1 MKAIKCECGHTNPF
15 GTELCESCGKPLQ
28 DTGQQQKEL
37 LDMRYDGSARRSKI
51 YNKTIVDKVWNF
63 FSSVK
68 VGVILIILVLV
79 GAAFGTI
86 FPQEYFLPAGA
97 NPATYYEEQYGFVGK
112 MYYVFGFYK
121 MYGSWWF
128 TLLLGLLGLSILIA
142 SLDRV
147 IPLRRVLKNQSITRH
162 DQFMKRQRLFSRT
175 KVENKEETLQQVE
188 QALKQKKYHIKKENG
203 NLFAEKN
210 RFSRWGPY
218 VNHVG
223 LLILLLGGM
232 LRAVPGM
239 YVDEM
244 VLIREGETVA
254 VPGTNNEYYVKNDK
268 FILEM
273 YDAEKDAKFKDALDR
288 MGGMS
293 PKNYQTNAI
302 LYQVKGEKVIGE
314 KPDLEK
320 MAEHKIRVN
329 QPLKFDGYALYQT
342 NYQQEMKYMIF
353 ELTNKQSNE
362 GLGLV
367 KIDLYNP
374 EKEYDLGNGSKVKVN
389 GYYPD
394 FEWRNNELATKS
406 KFPNN
411 PAFVFEMFTP
421 QTPEGETSFVAI
433 RQTIEPLGETQY
445 KMKFA
450 GMEPSYST
458 VLTVKRDFTLGFMIL
473 GAVIFMIGVVQ
484 GMYWNHRRIWVKQH
498 DDEIWISAHSNKNW
512 HGLSRELEEILAGTS
527 LTLPIDQ
534 ALADKDLSKERGDN
548 SDRIK

>member
-1 MKAIKCECGHTNPF
+1 MKEIKCECGHTNPF
-15 GTELCESCGKPLQ
+15 GTELCESCGKPLI
-28 DTGQQQKEL
+28 KETDVEKKTL

-51 YNKTIVDKVWNF
+51 YNKTFVDKVWNF

-68 VGVILIILVLV
+68 VGVTLIVIVLV
-79 GAAFGTI
+79 VAAFGTI
-86 FPQEYFLPAGA
+86 FPQEYFIPQNADPAVF
-97 NPATYYEEQYGFVGK
+97 YEQKYGFVGK
-112 MYYVFGFYK
+112 LYYVLGLYE

-147 IPLRRVLKNQSITRH
+147 IPLYRSLKKQSVTRH
-162 DQFMKRQRLFSRT
+162 DQFMKRQRLFSKSKVDNSSEELE
-175 KVENKEETLQQVE
+175 KVE
-188 QALKQKKYHIKKENG
+188 KQLIEKKYKVKKENG

-223 LLILLLGGM
+223 LLIILLGGM

-244 VLIREGETVA
+244 VLIREDETVA
-254 VPGTNNEYYVKNDK
+254 IPGTNNEYYIKNNE

-273 YDAEKDAKFKDALDR
+273 YNAEEDEKFKDALDR

-293 PKNYQTNAI
+293 PKNYQTNATV
-302 LYQVKGEKVIGE
+302 YKVKGEKVIGE

-320 MAEHKIRVN
+320 IKDFDIKVN

-342 NYQQEMKYMIF
+342 NYQQEMKAMIF
-353 ELTNKQSNE
+353 EFTNKETNE
-362 GLGLV
+362 GLGRV
-367 KIDLYNP
+367 TIDLYNP
-374 EKEYDLGNGSKVKVN
+374 KKEYDLGNGNKVILTN
-389 GYYPD
+389 YYPD
-394 FEWRNNELATKS
+394 FEWKNNELTTKS

-411 PAFVFEMFTP
+411 PGFVFEMFTP
-421 QTPEGETSFVAI
+421 ETPEGELSFVAI
-433 RQTIEPLGETQY
+433 RQTIEPLGETKY

-458 VLTVKRDFTLGFMIL
+458 VLTVKRDYTLGLMIL
-473 GAVIFMIGVVQ
+473 GATIFMIGVVQ
-484 GMYWNHRRIWVKQH
+484 GMYWNHRRIWMKRVG
-498 DDEIWISAHSNKNW
+498 DEVWISGHTNKNW
-512 HGLSRELEEILAGTS
+512 LGLSRDIEEALENTA
-527 LTLPIDQ
+527 LTVPEDQ
-534 ALADKDLSKERGDN
+534 ALEENGEGDK
-548 SDRIK
+548 

>member
-1 MKAIKCECGHTNPF
+1 MKEIKCECGHTNPF
-15 GTELCESCGKPLQ
+15 GTELCESCGKPLI
-28 DTGQQQKEL
+28 KETDVEKKTL

-51 YNKTIVDKVWNF
+51 YNKTFVDKVWNF

-68 VGVILIILVLV
+68 VGVTLIVIVLV
-79 GAAFGTI
+79 VAAFGTI
-86 FPQEYFLPAGA
+86 FPQEYFIPQNADPAVF
-97 NPATYYEEQYGFVGK
+97 YEQKYGFVGK
-112 MYYVFGFYK
+112 LYYVLGLYE

-147 IPLRRVLKNQSITRH
+147 IPLYRSLKKQSVTRH
-162 DQFMKRQRLFSRT
+162 DQFMKRQRLFSKSKVDNSSEELE
-175 KVENKEETLQQVE
+175 KVE
-188 QALKQKKYHIKKENG
+188 KQLIEKKYKVKKENG

-223 LLILLLGGM
+223 LLIILLGGM

-244 VLIREGETVA
+244 VLIREDETVA
-254 VPGTNNEYYVKNDK
+254 IPGTNNEYYIKNNE

-273 YDAEKDAKFKDALDR
+273 YNAEEDEKFKDALDR

-293 PKNYQTNAI
+293 PKNYQTNATV
-302 LYQVKGEKVIGE
+302 YKVKGEKVIGE

-320 MAEHKIRVN
+320 IKDFEIKVN

-342 NYQQEMKYMIF
+342 NYQQEMKAMIF
-353 ELTNKQSNE
+353 EFTNKETNE
-362 GLGLV
+362 GLGRV
-367 KIDLYNP
+367 TIDLYNP
-374 EKEYDLGNGSKVKVN
+374 KKEYDLGNGNKVILTN
-389 GYYPD
+389 YYPD
-394 FEWRNNELATKS
+394 FEWKNNELTTKS

-411 PAFVFEMFTP
+411 PGFVFEMFTP
-421 QTPEGETSFVAI
+421 ETPEGELSFVAI
-433 RQTIEPLGETQY
+433 RQTIEPLGETKY

-458 VLTVKRDFTLGFMIL
+458 VLTVKRDYTLGLMIL
-473 GAVIFMIGVVQ
+473 GATIFMIGVVQ
-484 GMYWNHRRIWVKQH
+484 GMYWNHRRIWMKRVG
-498 DDEIWISAHSNKNW
+498 DEVWISGHTNKNW
-512 HGLSRELEEILAGTS
+512 LGLSRDIEEALENTA
-527 LTLPIDQ
+527 LTVPEDQ
-534 ALADKDLSKERGDN
+534 ALEENGEGDK
-548 SDRIK
+548 